1 VSDWRRQ
8 GKQKATEEG
17 TVWLLLRLPV
27 SEQQQQQAAERRRHK
42 RKQTKMT
49 DATAALAA
57 ASTAAVAASSDAAVV
72 APLVQSAVSAASAS
86 TSLLVQVSQAL
97 GLLVSGGSALVKL
110 PQLVSLLRSRS
121 TRGVSLEMYVLEL
134 LAQSVAVLYH
144 RLHGFPVATYGENL
158 TLGAGNVAIL
168 LAFVAL
174 GDEAKT
180 SDGSS
185 NNDGSSSTSSSSLI
199 SSFSRSTRLRALAAL
214 ALPVALLPLLRF
226 PALLS
231 LLQSL
236 SIPMNI
242 AAKLPQIRINQR
254 LIDQL
259 TAQRDRL
266 LRARWAAKLSAN
278 ASGSSGSNSN
288 LSTSAAPSGS
298 FPPTGAT
305 SGVARTLP
313 TPAGMHL
320 APVPGAAALAAAATS
335 GASSFASSRIAS
347 SPSAAAP
354 ASSLSSV
361 PFVLNLLGSVSRLY
375 TTMAQLAGDR
385 VLLLSFGV
393 SIALNAAIIVQCRR
407 MEFLQRQCETAALEL
422 ERQLQ
427 LQQQQQQQQQQP
439 PAAAAAAAAA
449 AGSENGD
456 SAGTAV
462 SR

>member
-1 VSDWRRQ
+1 
-8 GKQKATEEG
+8 
-17 TVWLLLRLPV
+17 
-27 SEQQQQQAAERRRHK
+27 
-42 RKQTKMT
+42 MT
-49 DATAALAA
+49 DAAAAIAA
-57 ASTAAVAASSDAAVV
+57 ASAAAVAASSDAAVV

-86 TSLLVQVSQAL
+86 TSLRVQVSQAL

-174 GDEAKT
+174 GDEAKSSRNDDGGSN
-180 SDGSS
+180 SDGDRRSA
-185 NNDGSSSTSSSSLI
+185 SSSSFI

-259 TAQRDRL
+259 TVQRDRL

-278 ASGSSGSNSN
+278 ASGSSSSN
-288 LSTSAAPSGS
+288 T
-298 FPPTGAT
+298 
-305 SGVARTLP
+305 
-313 TPAGMHL
+313 
-320 APVPGAAALAAAATS
+320 ATS
-335 GASSFASSRIAS
+335 GAASSASRTAS
-347 SPSAAAP
+347 SSPASAAAP

-427 LQQQQQQQQQQP
+427 PQQQQQP
-439 PAAAAAAAAA
+439 QLPPPAA
-449 AGSENGD
+449 AGSENGSNAD
-456 SAGTAV
+456 TAV
-462 SR
+462 SH